1 MTWHWTGLAVFSLT
15 LLPAGLALLTGW
27 TPHRLHARLAPARP
41 RGWALLCLWAAVLL
55 NTIPRLAG
63 APSAITLAATAVAGV
78 VAVAGCALAVG
89 ATLRAS
95 KAAS

>member
-15 LLPAGLALLTGW
+15 LLPAGLALLTGRM
-27 TPHRLHARLAPARP
+27 PHRLHARLAPARP
-41 RGWALLCLWAAVLL
+41 RGWALLCLWAAAPL
-55 NTIPRLAG
+55 NTIPRLAD
-63 APSAITLAATAVAGV
+63 APPAITLAATTIAGV
-78 VAVAGCALAVG
+78 VAVAGCAVAAD